1 MAKGNFGII
10 YPVGKVA
17 SGKHAMKSKTF
28 IDQVEILVRSGKGG
42 DGAMSFRREALV
54 EFGGPDGG
62 DGGRGGDVVLRASDH
77 VNSFLSL
84 YYDPKCFA
92 QDGAP
97 GQGQKM
103 YGKRGKD
110 LVVDVPAGTEVYEVE
125 TGLLVAD
132 ITAPGQRV
140 IVAKGGA
147 GGYGNVHFK
156 SAVNQAPTEHTPG
169 GAAEEKRLRLE
180 LKTIADAGLVG
191 FPNAGKSSLLSA
203 LSSATP
209 KIASYPFTT
218 LNPIVGTIV
227 YGDWA
232 KVRMADVP
240 GIIEGAARGVGLGLA
255 FLRHLERAKVLVYVI
270 DMAGTDNREPWN
282 DYAIL
287 KREIEEYSAE
297 LAARPAIVVANKM
310 DEQAAKENLPRFVSE
325 TGVSPLEVSCT
336 GREGLDAF
344 KEALREVVAPK
355 TKFHHTHA
363 DAPDLK
369 DMPDTTGGEIPEDA
383 LRFATFLKVDK
394 PKEKSHP
401 SRGNI
406 H

>member
-1 MAKGNFGII
+1 MKAK
-10 YPVGKVA
+10 
-17 SGKHAMKSKTF
+17 SF

-42 DGAMSFRREALV
+42 DGSMSFRREALV
-54 EFGGPDGG
+54 AFGGPDGG
-62 DGGRGGDVVLRASDH
+62 DGGRGGDVVLKASEH
-77 VNSFLSL
+77 VNSLLSL

-110 LVVDVPAGTEVYEVE
+110 LVVPVPLGTEVYEAD
-125 TGLLVAD
+125 TGLLLAD
-132 ITAPGQRV
+132 ITEPGQQV

-156 SAVNQAPTEHTPG
+156 SSVNQAPTEHTPG
-169 GAAEEKRLRLE
+169 GEAEEKRLRLE
-180 LKTIADAGLVG
+180 LKTIADAGLLG

-209 KIASYPFTT
+209 KIAAYPFTT

-227 YGDWA
+227 YPDYA
-232 KVRMADVP
+232 KICMADVP
-240 GIIEGAARGVGLGLA
+240 GIIEGAAKGVGLGLA
-255 FLRHLERAKVLVYVI
+255 FLKHLERSRVLVYVI
-270 DMAGTDNREPWN
+270 DLAGTDNRKPWD
-282 DYAIL
+282 DYL
-287 KREIEEYSAE
+287 VLRKEIEEYSVE
-297 LAARPAIVVANKM
+297 LAERPFLVVANKL
-310 DEQAAKENLPRFVSE
+310 DTVEGQANLEEFRKVTQTDPICISCE
-325 TGVSPLEVSCT
+325 T
-336 GREGLDAF
+336 REGLDEF
-344 KEALREVVAPK
+344 KARLRAIVDPK

-363 DAPDLK
+363 ERPDLAE
-369 DMPDTTGGEIPEDA
+369 MPDTTGDEIPAEA
-383 LRFATFLKVDK
+383 MKFATFLKLEK
-394 PKEKSHP
+394 PKAKSHP

>member
-1 MAKGNFGII
+1 
-10 YPVGKVA
+10 
-17 SGKHAMKSKTF
+17 MKAKTF
-28 IDQVEILVRSGKGG
+28 IDQVEVLVRSGKGG
-42 DGAMSFRREALV
+42 DGAMSMRREALV

-62 DGGRGGDVVLRASDH
+62 DGGRGGDVVFAASEH
-77 VNSFLSL
+77 VNSLLSL

-92 QDGAP
+92 QDGGP

-110 LVVDVPAGTEVYEVE
+110 LVVPVPLGTEVYDVDS
-125 TGLLVAD
+125 GLLVAD
-132 ITAPGQRV
+132 ITESGQRV
-140 IVAKGGA
+140 VVAKGGV
-147 GGYGNVHFK
+147 GGFGNVHFK
-156 SAVNQAPTEHTPG
+156 SSVNQAPTEHTPG
-169 GAAEEKRLRLE
+169 GAAEERRLRLE

-191 FPNAGKSSLLSA
+191 FPNAGKSSLLAA

-227 YGDWA
+227 YEDYA

-270 DMAGTDNREPWN
+270 DLAGTDNREPWA
-282 DYAIL
+282 DYNVL
-287 KREIEEYSAE
+287 KREIDEYSAE
-297 LAARPAIVVANKM
+297 LAARPSLVVANKM
-310 DEQAAKENLPRFVSE
+310 DAPEAAENLARFVKE
-325 TGVSPLEVSCT
+325 TGVEPIAIACRPADETSDPI
-336 GREGLDAF
+336 GLDVF
-344 KEALREVVAPK
+344 KAALREIVKPVL
-355 TKFHHTHA
+355 KFHHTHA
-363 DAPDLK
+363 DAPDLAQ
-369 DMPDTTGGEIPEDA
+369 MPDTTGEEIPEEA
-383 LRFATFLKVDK
+383 LKFATFLKLEK
-394 PKEKSHP
+394 PRAKSHP